1 MQLTTIPMESLAELL
16 TVQLDN
22 GGFSRLVVTGNS
34 MYPTLRHRQDA
45 VNLVPVTRD
54 LKRGDLIL
62 YRRENGQ
69 FILHRIVSKPKNGQ
83 FICCGDNQW
92 EKEPVNRQQ
101 VVALVNGFVR
111 GGKSCAETDR
121 TYRLWVGAWIFVF
134 PLRRPLLAL
143 RHMLGRLRARM
154 KH

>member
-16 TVQLDN
+16 AVQLDN
-22 GGFSRLVVTGNS
+22 GGFTRLVVTGNS
-34 MYPTLRHRQDA
+34 MYPTLRHRRDA
-45 VNLVPVTRD
+45 VNLVPVERA
-54 LKRGDLIL
+54 LRRGDLIL

-69 FILHRIVSKPKNGQ
+69 FILHRIVSKPKNDR

-92 EKEPVNRQQ
+92 EKEPVTRQQ
-101 VVALVNGFVR
+101 VIAIVDGFVR
-111 GGKSCAETDR
+111 EGKAYAENDR

-143 RHMLGRLRARM
+143 RRMLGRLRSRTR
-154 KH
+154 